1 MIYGIYHF
9 NEEQR
14 RQIIAIHNQLR
25 AREPAS
31 NMQEL
36 VWDQRLADLAYGHAK
51 RCDAWHRSAY
61 ERQGHGYSYI
71 GENIWWSNEAYLRS
85 NLQSAMLDFFNE
97 RPYYDYNTNKCM
109 KGAQCGHYTQYVWG
123 ETCAVGCAAVH
134 CNGIKNGRGI
144 NQGHIIICNYGEGGN
159 QFEKRPYIF
168 GPRCSNCRCGGEC
181 TSEGLCPPCCSGM
194 RYPQQGNFLPSPV
207 LRTQQSRK
215 SWQNKIGV
223 QQKHKNYQQNGNG
236 KLYNY
241 ECRDFEPFCEHWAQ
255 NVGCYSKHRNFMMKR
270 CPKTCNTCY
279 PFFSA
284 VNQVRSCID
293 NNRNCNLWAQYGECY
308 GPRKAYMAANCRFSC
323 ALCTP
328 SSYYERKYQNGNFF
342 YKMDFESSIQI
353 FPKWCDPLFR
363 KLSDVIFKYPGPVVT
378 IVLICCIIHII
389 FKKIIDPQLYE
400 CYSKHFSFTPQVINY
415 KVGKKFPSPSE
426 SILRYEAT
434 LQLLKDELEKN
445 YEEYHWNNPQFCKAY
460 LAVRY
465 VLLLKFYIQIKS
477 LKLRLIL
484 LLFSNIDEKG
494 TLQLYAA
501 YRELR

>member
-284 VNQVRSCID
+284 VNQVFSENLEEKMKKFRLIKTEKFVGDVHPVSYVISVRSCID

-328 SSYYERKYQNGNFF
+328 SSYYERKYQRRRRNWN
-342 YKMDFESSIQI
+342 SLL
-353 FPKWCDPLFR
+353 P
-363 KLSDVIFKYPGPVVT
+363 SD
-378 IVLICCIIHII
+378 
-389 FKKIIDPQLYE
+389 
-400 CYSKHFSFTPQVINY
+400 
-415 KVGKKFPSPSE
+415 
-426 SILRYEAT
+426 SILLPST
-434 LQLLKDELEKN
+434 LNNFGELFIHSLVHKD
-445 YEEYHWNNPQFCKAY
+445 HA
-460 LAVRY
+460 
-465 VLLLKFYIQIKS
+465 
-477 LKLRLIL
+477 
-484 LLFSNIDEKG
+484 G
-494 TLQLYAA
+494 M
-501 YRELR
+501 REI